1 MTASAVYEGTIRH
14 RRFAV
19 REHVLRH
26 RVSMAFLDLDEL
38 PALPVGTRFRRSDHV
53 GDPRT
58 PLKDAVRSI
67 AGREAPAGPVRVL
80 TNLRSLGHCFN
91 PVSFYYLYEPDGET
105 LGAVVASVTNTP
117 WGERTAYVLAR
128 DAHRHVL
135 AGATDKDM
143 RVSPFLG
150 MGQRYVWRATGPGST
165 LSVHIE
171 NVEDGRRVF
180 DASLN
185 LRRAPLTRSALARRR
200 GATLRVMAL
209 IYGHAAILRLK
220 GVRPA

>member
-1 MTASAVYEGTIRH
+1 VTASAIYEGTIRH

-19 REHVLRH
+19 REHAFRH

-38 PALPVGTRFRRSDHV
+38 PSLPVGRRFRRADHI
-53 GDPRT
+53 GDSGT
-58 PLKDAVRSI
+58 PLKDAVRAL
-67 AGREAPAGPVRVL
+67 AGPDAPAGPVRVL
-80 TNLRSLGHCFN
+80 TNLRTLWHCFN

-117 WGERTAYVLAR
+117 WGQQTAYVLAR
-128 DAHRHVL
+128 DAHEHVL
-135 AGATDKDM
+135 AGGMDKEM
-143 RVSPFLG
+143 RVSPFFG
-150 MGQRYVWRATGPGST
+150 TDQRYVWRATQPGAT
-165 LSVHIE
+165 LSVNIE
-171 NVEDGRRVF
+171 NVEEGRRVF
-180 DASLN
+180 DATLN
-185 LRRAPLTRSALARRR
+185 LRRAPLTRRGLARQR